1 MDFKSLYILLLLVLV
16 SACKK
21 IPEAQPTALFKRPP
35 QAPSDTIYKNTTCV
49 TPRGYVYLDGVF
61 QFEVT
66 QISST
71 DYAKY
76 TVWKMEDYSNNYIN
90 LSFKKQNRVLK
101 TFTVLPYNTNFAF
114 SNYHELMLLLH
125 LTIGNK
131 NYVAESGKV
140 SYDNSLYLGIC
151 EIPFVDQSNGDK
163 HIVTLMLN

>member
-1 MDFKSLYILLLLVLV
+1 MDFKYLYLVLFLLVI

-21 IPEAQPTALFKRPP
+21 IPEAQPTALFKKPP
-35 QAPSDTIYKNTTCV
+35 QPPSDTIYKNTTCT

-61 QFEVT
+61 QFEVR

-71 DYAKY
+71 DYAKH
-76 TVWKMEDYSNNYIN
+76 TIWRMEDYSNSYID
-90 LSFKKQNRVLK
+90 LTFKRQERVLK
-101 TFTVLPYNTNFAF
+101 TFTILPYNTNYAF

-125 LTIGNK
+125 LNNSNK

>member
-1 MDFKSLYILLLLVLV
+1 MDFKYFYLVLTLFVV

-21 IPEAQPTALFKRPP
+21 IPDTQPKALYTKPP
-35 QAPSDTIYKNTTCV
+35 VQAIDTVYKATTC
-49 TPRGYVYLDGVF
+49 TTARGFVYLDGVF

-66 QISST
+66 QITSI
-71 DYAKY
+71 DFAKY
-76 TVWKMEDYSNNYIN
+76 TVWSMKDYSSNYID
-90 LSFKKQNRVLK
+90 LTYKKQKRVLK
-101 TFTVLPYNTNFAF
+101 TFTILPYNTNFAF

-125 LTIGNK
+125 INNGNK